1 MSGFGNATLM
11 FIMLY
16 SPISIAAIHRIE
28 RNRLQ
33 QLIRSGR
40 LPSFC
45 QFLKGRAVTFE
56 DAGSHDING
65 FLFRQFQ
72 IWILFQIDQTVFGP
86 AVLKNDD
93 CSCLVRKLA
102 TLEKFWFA
110 SVMDTMLWLS
120 MFISAPSILLVLLLS
135 IYAVDR
141 AIKSCL
147 N

>member
-1 MSGFGNATLM
+1 MFMSGFGNATVM

-16 SPISIAAIHRIE
+16 SPIYIAAIHRIE

-65 FLFRQFQ
+65 FLFSQFQ

-93 CSCLVRKLA
+93 CSCLVRKLGNFG
-102 TLEKFWFA
+102 E
-110 SVMDTMLWLS
+110 
-120 MFISAPSILLVLLLS
+120 ILVCFCNG
-135 IYAVDR
+135 YNAVAVDVHIR
-141 AIKSCL
+141 AFHPVGSASINIRSG
-147 N
+147 